1 MCATVASS
9 PPRGGRRPLPY
20 PRSGYPAPAQRGGPM
35 PYTIAR
41 WIVGVIF
48 RFLWRP
54 RIEGLEHVPADG
66 PVIIASNHLSF
77 IDSVVIPLAVPR
89 RVRFLAKAEYF
100 TGRGVRGRLTAL
112 FFRLIDAVPVERTGN
127 RDSMRSL
134 ESALGVLREGSAFG
148 IYPEGT
154 RSRDG
159 RLYRGRT
166 GVGWLALTSAAPVV
180 PVALTGTDRVQPVGA
195 NRLRVRPVTIT
206 FGAPIDPGTY
216 RGLPAGRAR
225 RELTDE
231 VMDRIAALSPQVRAD
246 VYNEPTGGSDEIDAN
261 TV

>member
-1 MCATVASS
+1 M
-9 PPRGGRRPLPY
+9 
-20 PRSGYPAPAQRGGPM
+20 GYVLAK
-35 PYTIAR
+35 
-41 WIVGVIF
+41 WIVGLIF
-48 RFLWRP
+48 RALWRP
-54 RIEGLEHVPADG
+54 RVEGLENVPAEG

-100 TGRGVRGRLTAL
+100 TGRGLRGRLTAL
-112 FFRLIDAVPVERTGN
+112 FFHLIDAVPAERTGN

-166 GVGWLALTSAAPVV
+166 GVGWLALTSSAPVV
-180 PVALTGTDRVQPVGA
+180 PVGLIGTDRVQPVGA
-195 NRLRVRPVTIT
+195 RGVRIAPVLVR
-206 FGAPIDPGTY
+206 FGPPLDPAAY
-216 RGLPAGRAR
+216 AGLPAGRAR
-225 RELTDE
+225 REITDE
-231 VMDRIAALSPQVRAD
+231 VMARIAALSPQERAD
-246 VYNEPTGGSDEIDAN
+246 VYNEPPGGDEVDAN
-261 TV
+261 SV